1 MARQAKEIKQ
11 DLSLFDFM
19 QKFSSEDKA
28 REYIEQ
34 VMWGDNRH
42 CPRCACV
49 ETKKSSHRSMPYWCK
64 ACRKH
69 FSVRTGTLM
78 ENSRL
83 PYRKWLMDIYL
94 IGDSNGISSHE
105 LAKRIGITQ
114 KNAWHLL
121 HRIREA
127 WKADM
132 YALIGMSVEVD
143 ETFLLDPN
151 TVPLSEFLKSNNK
164 L

>member
-1 MARQAKEIKQ
+1 MA
-11 DLSLFDFM
+11 
-19 QKFSSEDKA
+19 
-28 REYIEQ
+28 
-34 VMWGDNRH
+34 
-42 CPRCACV
+42 
-49 ETKKSSHRSMPYWCK
+49 
-64 ACRKH
+64 
-69 FSVRTGTLM
+69 
-78 ENSRL
+78 
-83 PYRKWLMDIYL
+83 IYL

-105 LAKRIGITQ
+105 LAKRISITQ

-143 ETFLLDPN
+143 EIFLLDPN